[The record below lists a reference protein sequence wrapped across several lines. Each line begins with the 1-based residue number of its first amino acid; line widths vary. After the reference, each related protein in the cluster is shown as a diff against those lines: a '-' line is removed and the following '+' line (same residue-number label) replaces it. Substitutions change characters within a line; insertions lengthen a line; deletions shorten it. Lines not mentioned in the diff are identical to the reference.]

1 MNPNGRARND
11 DRTGTNHTSLN
22 KHSFAIEQQ
31 GTSVMQHVHATTVSF
46 PSAPAA
52 GAHAFGAWAAQG
64 GSGPAEH
71 DGKLRDGKSQCG
83 KQHEAAGS
91 AGDKHPHDSVEQDA
105 ESDDASDNEG
115 GRLEDV
121 RVLIVDDDRDV
132 LQSFEAAF
140 ASEGA
145 STMTAQDGNE
155 AVLLCQRHEPDLV
168 ILDMMLPK
176 RSGFL
181 VLEKIK
187 GTEQSPL
194 VIMVTANEGKRHMAY
209 AQSLGVDAYVQ
220 KPVPLA
226 KLIDTAIELLG
237 R

>member
-1 MNPNGRARND
+1 MSHAMTNSAHPAHD
-11 DRTGTNHTSLN
+11 DDN
-22 KHSFAIEQQ
+22 
-31 GTSVMQHVHATTVSF
+31 
-46 PSAPAA
+46 AA
-52 GAHAFGAWAAQG
+52 
-64 GSGPAEH
+64 
-71 DGKLRDGKSQCG
+71 
-83 KQHEAAGS
+83 
-91 AGDKHPHDSVEQDA
+91 
-105 ESDDASDNEG
+105 

-145 STMTAQDGNE
+145 ITMVAQDGNE
-155 AVLLCQRHEPDLV
+155 AVMLCQQEQPDLV

-187 GTEQSPL
+187 GNEESPL

-226 KLIDTAIELLG
+226 KLIETAVQLIESESEEG
-237 R
+237 E